1 MFLSTYFRKKSPKT
15 VAISSARYNLPGLAS
30 NLISCKINKFERK
43 VSGKGAVRTR
53 KGFTFFVSNEDMND
67 IIVIT
72 KSLQDSGILLD
83 GVTEKVEHEMKNQN
97 HAFLELC

>member
-1 MFLSTYFRKKSPKT
+1 
-15 VAISSARYNLPGLAS
+15 
-30 NLISCKINKFERK
+30 
-43 VSGKGAVRTR
+43 
-53 KGFTFFVSNEDMND
+53 MND

-72 KSLQDSGILLD
+72 KSLQVSGVLLD